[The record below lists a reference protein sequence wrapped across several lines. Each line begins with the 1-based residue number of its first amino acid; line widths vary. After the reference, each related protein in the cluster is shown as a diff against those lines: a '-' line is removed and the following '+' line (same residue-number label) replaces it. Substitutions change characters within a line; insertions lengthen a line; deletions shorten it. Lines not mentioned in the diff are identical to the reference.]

1 MEKYD
6 WIAVAGID
14 VADLGVENLYSTPR
28 QMVGAFRLLRRR
40 DRLGPCTPDTAEA
53 NGR

>member
-14 VADLGVENLYSTPR
+14 VAHLGVQNLYSTPR
-28 QMVGAFRLLRRR
+28 QMVGAFRLRRRR
-40 DRLGPCTPDTAEA
+40 D
-53 NGR
+53 

>member
-6 WIAVAGID
+6 WIAIAGID
-14 VADLGVENLYSTPR
+14 VADLGVQNLYSTPR
-28 QMVGAFRLLRRR
+28 QMVGALRLRRRR
-40 DRLGPCTPDTAEA
+40 DRLGACDPGTAKA

>member
-6 WIAVAGID
+6 WFAVAGID
-14 VADLGVENLYSTPR
+14 VAHLGVQNLYSTPG
-28 QMVGAFRLLRRR
+28 QMVGAIRLHCCR
-40 DRLGPCTPDTAEA
+40 DRLGACDPDTVEA